1 MNIPNNMQDD
11 HIMMEDSTVMIVRNG
26 ERMPMEEDMT
36 LPDGTRIAVDGTMM
50 MPDGTMRT
58 MAEGETML
66 LQGENAVTG
75 AENLSDRQFKEA
87 MEDEELR
94 DQLH

>member
-1 MNIPNNMQDD
+1 MSTHDMQEDHIRMQDG
-11 HIMMEDSTVMIVRNG
+11 TVMLMRNG
-26 ERMPMEEDMT
+26 ERMPMEEDLT
-36 LPDGTRIAVDGTMM
+36 LPDGTRVGVDGTVM
-50 MPDGTMRT
+50 MPDGTMRM

-66 LQGENAVTG
+66 LQGQTAG
-75 AENLSDRQFKEA
+75 AEGMSDKQFEEA

>member
-1 MNIPNNMQDD
+1 MSTHDMQEDHIRMQDG
-11 HIMMEDSTVMIVRNG
+11 TVMLMRNG
-26 ERMPMEEDMT
+26 ERMPMEEDLT
-36 LPDGTRIAVDGTMM
+36 LPDGTRVGVDGTVM
-50 MPDGTMRT
+50 MPDGTMRM

-66 LQGENAVTG
+66 LQGQTAG
-75 AENLSDRQFKEA
+75 AEEMSDKQFKEA

>member
-1 MNIPNNMQDD
+1 MDEMHNMNQD
-11 HIMMEDSTVMIVRNG
+11 HITMEDGRVMIMRNG
-26 ERMPMEEDMT
+26 ERVPMDEDLTM
-36 LPDGTRIAVDGTMM
+36 PDGTRVGVDGTVM
-50 MPDGTMRT
+50 MPDGTMRM

-66 LQGENAVTG
+66 LQGEPAG
-75 AENLSDRQFKEA
+75 AEDMTDKQFKET

>member
-1 MNIPNNMQDD
+1 MDDMYEDHITMQDGK
-11 HIMMEDSTVMIVRNG
+11 IMVTRNG
-26 ERMPMEEDMT
+26 ERTPIDDEITM
-36 LPDGTRIAVDGTMM
+36 PDGTRIGIDGTIM
-50 MPDGTMRT
+50 MPDGTMRM

-66 LQGENAVTG
+66 MQGQAAAPENM
-75 AENLSDRQFKEA
+75 SDSQFKEA

>member
-1 MNIPNNMQDD
+1 MYDTHED
-11 HIMMEDSTVMIVRNG
+11 HIMMENSTVMLMKNG
-26 ERMPMEEDMT
+26 ERMPLEEDLT
-36 LPDGTRIAVDGTMM
+36 LPDGTRVAVDGTVM

-58 MAEGETML
+58 LAEGETL
-66 LQGENAVTG
+66 LLDQQANAETMT
-75 AENLSDRQFKEA
+75 DKQFQEA